1 MKISNNYNTPNF
13 KGFKNLISFNQ
24 EAQGNRLSMFAV
36 QLDNEGTN
44 DLDKYKKLA
53 EYPRCFTKADI
64 DDTIMCVYSENP
76 AHRAMFLNNDILL
89 NGHELEEVA
98 TKLDDDDFKQIET
111 GYLKAYTLI
120 ADLTK
125 RIISNNKPLIR
136 DMSFQK
142 VALQTQRMLTQLCG
156 GDTSSAF
163 QILQDACYNIRPP
176 KTASIINAGINKALK
191 NYF

>member
-1 MKISNNYNTPNF
+1 MTVRCWIKRKHLPLHLYCIFKSSDNF
-13 KGFKNLISFNQ
+13 
-24 EAQGNRLSMFAV
+24 
-36 QLDNEGTN
+36 
-44 DLDKYKKLA
+44 
-53 EYPRCFTKADI
+53 
-64 DDTIMCVYSENP
+64 
-76 AHRAMFLNNDILL
+76 
-89 NGHELEEVA
+89 
-98 TKLDDDDFKQIET
+98 
-111 GYLKAYTLI
+111 
-120 ADLTK
+120 
-125 RIISNNKPLIR
+125 IISNNKPLIR